1 MPEIISIMTIQTRLG
16 PLHCAATENAV
27 LAVDLPPA
35 DALEDFIKL
44 AKIRAKDAEHRL
56 VEPQGHEAGRQLLAY
71 LGGDAHALAM
81 EPVLDG
87 LRPFSRAVLTA
98 IREIPPGQ
106 TWTYAQTAAA
116 AGSPRGARA
125 AGQALHRNP
134 VALFA
139 PCHRIIGADGS
150 LTGFGSGLPTKQA
163 LLELERGGQTLLLS

>member
-1 MPEIISIMTIQTRLG
+1 MPQIVSIMTIQTKLG

-27 LAVDLPPA
+27 LSVDLPPSGK
-35 DALEDFIKL
+35 LEEFIAL
-44 AKIRAKDAEHRL
+44 AKAKGGGVEHRI
-56 VEPQGHEAGRQLLAY
+56 VSPEEHEAGRQIMAY
-71 LGGDAHALAM
+71 LGGDAHALGM
-81 EPVLDG
+81 EPDLGG

-106 TWTYAQTAAA
+106 TWTYAQAAAA